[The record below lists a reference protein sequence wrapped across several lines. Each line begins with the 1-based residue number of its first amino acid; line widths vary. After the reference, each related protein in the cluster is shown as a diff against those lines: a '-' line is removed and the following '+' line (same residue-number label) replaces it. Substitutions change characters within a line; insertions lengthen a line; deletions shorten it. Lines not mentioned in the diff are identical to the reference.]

1 MQRPPPLRTDRIR
14 TLERPFGWIP
24 FRILTS
30 GLLPEL
36 SSPTQLLYFFLCLV
50 ADEQGMSYYGARRL
64 TDLLGLSESDL
75 AGARSELVK
84 RDLLAFD
91 GRLYQL
97 LSLPPHR
104 APEPVPCPTPPAE
117 AHPSKRAP
125 GPPQG
130 LRDLLTALGWRP

>member
-36 SSPTQLLYFFLCLV
+36 SSQTKLLYFFLCLV
-50 ADEQGMSYYGARRL
+50 ADEHGMSYYGARRL
-64 TDLLGLSESDL
+64 SSLLGLSEPDL
-75 AGARSELVK
+75 ALARSELTT

-97 LSLPPHR
+97 LSLPPQR
-104 APEPVPCPTPPAE
+104 GPVSVPDQRPPAE
-117 AHPSKRAP
+117 APPPKRAP
-125 GPPQG
+125 DPPQG
-130 LRDLLTALGWRP
+130 LRDLLAALGWRP